1 MLNVTRE
8 IEKDFTS
15 SAPAFVHCCMHTYMD
30 TSIVYVFVSQSQVVD
45 LSIIL
50 LFRLSA
56 KSINVFRVK
65 DDKVE

>member
-1 MLNVTRE
+1 
-8 IEKDFTS
+8 
-15 SAPAFVHCCMHTYMD
+15 MHTYMD

-56 KSINVFRVK
+56 KSINVFQVK
-65 DDKVE
+65 EDKVEW

>member
-8 IEKDFTS
+8 IEKDFTR
-15 SAPAFVHCCMHTYMD
+15 SAPAFVQWCMHTCMD